1 VTDTIVDGAGEENPG
16 WRVLVGTD
24 LEIAYSLASD
34 DLVIRVN
41 KSGAQVFR
49 VVLEDARKQVSE
61 RELLNFSGA
70 SPDLVFKNRSNRR
83 GDRQCGGIASDRWP
97 AR

>member
-1 VTDTIVDGAGEENPG
+1 MTDTIVDGAGEENPG

-70 SPDLVFKNRSNRR
+70 SPKKKKKNRSNRR